1 MKSRKPKV
9 VRRPSATTASITDQ
23 RCDSRDKESIDPIN
37 VEWLNQQTSLDVIV
51 QTVGPEVISTTQG
64 MRLMIDWMIMR
75 LESIESA
82 RKYLRKFNAK
92 DLQDLQW
99 HLATALNEFRGVII
113 RVPGEQLTPSRH
125 KALRTKALSAIEK
138 LRSSLVDLASN
149 PSLTVLLIDDR
160 YVWLHQSI
168 FNETATTP
176 EQDQALGRILGEV
189 SAPGDI
195 ELLRNGWLHSK
206 EVPRFLD
213 LMEGLRLKVEQS
225 QPSKVDRHSPRSAFL
240 RSVWSG
246 LRVHKVS
253 AYRLRFT
260 GLIDEAVFPDS
271 WRGDADGRTRELD
284 RLIADVRKM
293 EKEQEKLFPRLFERA
308 PCSAP
313 RGAK

>member
-1 MKSRKPKV
+1 MQSRKPRA

-51 QTVGPEVISTTQG
+51 QTVGPDVISTTLG
-64 MRLMIDWMIMR
+64 MGLMIDWMIMR
-75 LESIESA
+75 LESIDSA

-92 DLQDLQW
+92 DLQDLRW
-99 HLATALNEFRGVII
+99 HLATALNEFRGVIV
-113 RVPGEQLTPSRH
+113 RVPGEQLTPARH
-125 KALRTKALSAIEK
+125 KALKTKALSEIGK

-149 PSLTVLLIDDR
+149 PSLTELLIDDR
-160 YVWLHQSI
+160 YKWLHQSI

-176 EQDQALGRILGEV
+176 EQDRAFGRILGEV
-189 SAPGDI
+189 SASGDI
-195 ELLRNGWLHSK
+195 DLLRSGWLHSK
-206 EVPRFLD
+206 KVPSFLD

-246 LRVHKVS
+246 LRAHKVS
-253 AYRLRFT
+253 ANRLRFT

-271 WRGDADGRTRELD
+271 WRGDTDGRTRELD
-284 RLIADVRKM
+284 RLIADVRAM
-293 EKEQEKLFPRLFERA
+293 EKELEKLFPRLFERA
-308 PCSAP
+308 PRSAS